1 MESGGQ
7 LLLPTPLLMVRV
19 SKEAPAMAGKV
30 WKMMPWAWAVEEV
43 MGQEDGAAQEAVKEV
58 LKVQAVDQVLTERTA
73 SKEETE
79 GSPQT
84 LQP

>member
-1 MESGGQ
+1 MESGEQQ
-7 LLLPTPLLMVRV
+7 LHPTLLMVRV

-30 WKMMPWAWAVEEV
+30 WKMMPWAWAVVEA
-43 MGQEDGAAQEAVKEV
+43 MGQEDGGAQEAVKEV
-58 LKVQAVDQVLTERTA
+58 LKAQAVDQVLTERTA
-73 SKEETE
+73 SKGETE